1 MNYEYIKDHENPFI
15 LEKETGFYVRIDRF
29 NISIRGVVKSAFI
42 NKNDYK
48 IEISVKAYERIE
60 TWIKENYPELIL

>member
-29 NISIRGVVKSAFI
+29 NISIIGVVKSAVR
-42 NKNDYK
+42 NKNDYE
-48 IEISVKAYERIE
+48 IEISIKAYERIE
-60 TWIKENYPELIL
+60 AWIKENHPEFCI